1 MPATP
6 FTDADLDRLERYLQ
20 ADERADHTLPA
31 DAIQGLLAAV
41 VSAPAPIP
49 AERWR
54 PWVLGEEATFADA
67 AEREEIEGLLD
78 RFLEATA
85 RQLNEDVGFDFV
97 LYGEEGTEEEFAAW
111 CEGYLMGVELAEPG
125 WAEVADEDLVEEMLL
140 PFFVLSGRWQE
151 ARAEAGEPELTETEE
166 GELMEEMRELLADTV
181 LGNRRYWFEHN
192 IPAPMRRAQPKVG
205 RNDPCP
211 CGSGRKYKS
220 CHGAADNAP

>member
-1 MPATP
+1 MPST

-20 ADERADHTLPA
+20 AEERIEDTLPA

-54 PWVLGEEATFADA
+54 AWVLGENATFADD
-67 AEREEIEGLLD
+67 AERSEVEGLLD

-85 RQLNEDVGFDFV
+85 RQLNEDDGFDFV
-97 LYGEEGTEEEFAAW
+97 LYGEEGSEDEFAGW

-125 WAEVADEDLVEEMLL
+125 WAEAADDDQVEEMLL
-140 PFFVLSGRWQE
+140 PFFVLSGRWKE
-151 ARAEAGEPELTETEE
+151 ARAEAGEPELTEREE
-166 GELMEEMRELLADTV
+166 RELAEDMREVLADTV
-181 LGNRRYWFEHN
+181 LANRRYWFEHN
-192 IPAPMRRAQPKVG
+192 IPATHRRAEPKVG

-211 CGSGRKYKS
+211 CGSGRKYKN
-220 CHGAADNAP
+220 CHGAADIAS